1 MTFKNLAQRSNAQKW
16 SKRLFVC
23 VCVEKT
29 GSNARRALR
38 PFKQL
43 QLLLDDGRPSFYR
56 ADVVLAYIGMDG
68 WMGGWMGREGGR
80 REQHRNLPYRV
91 TTTVKIQ
98 GNPLVVPSSIG
109 SSGSP
114 ENTGNHLLDS

>member
-1 MTFKNLAQRSNAQKW
+1 MQNRRDIQKFSSTVKCSKIVEASFFCVFLLKN
-16 SKRLFVC
+16 
-23 VCVEKT
+23 KT

-68 WMGGWMGREGGR
+68 WMGRESRG
-80 REQHRNLPYRV
+80 EESN
-91 TTTVKIQ
+91 
-98 GNPLVVPSSIG
+98 
-109 SSGSP
+109 
-114 ENTGNHLLDS
+114 